1 MLTPAPSLECVPK
14 GDTERGLRLQAFRER
29 AGLSQEAVARELGVS
44 TKTIWNWER
53 GSGIHGDNLRALAE
67 FYDRSVEELQG
78 LAETPEPFALAR
90 FIDEALNEFREAFAS
105 VRARMAEQDSERGQL
120 LAAIQELG
128 EVVRRQGELLEALS
142 ARLEVLG
149 ELQGLGEGGEGRE
162 PSQGESGGGQG
173 PASTGRPGGGAG
185 WRDLGAPERRGRRRL
200 PSATPGATMR
210 RRVGDR
216 DGGPPAP

>member
-1 MLTPAPSLECVPK
+1 MLTPAPSLELVPK

-105 VRARMAEQDSERGQL
+105 VRTRMAAQDSERGQL
-120 LAAIQELG
+120 LAAIHELG
-128 EVVRRQGELLEALS
+128 EAVRRQGELLEALS

-149 ELQGLGEGGEGRE
+149 ELQGLGEGAEVQGS
-162 PSQGESGGGQG
+162 SQGESGGERG
-173 PASTGRPGGGAG
+173 PASTGRRGGVGG
-185 WRDLGAPERRGRRRL
+185 WRDLGEPERRGRTRP
-200 PSATPGATMR
+200 PSAALGATMR
-210 RRVGDR
+210 RRAGDR
-216 DGGPPAP
+216 VASPPAS

>member
-1 MLTPAPSLECVPK
+1 MFTPTPSLELVPK

-78 LAETPEPFALAR
+78 LAESPEPFALAK
-90 FIDEALNEFREAFAS
+90 FIDESLNEFREAFAS
-105 VRARMAEQDSERGQL
+105 VRAHMATQDDERDQL

-128 EVVRRQGELLEALS
+128 GVLQRQGELLEALS

-149 ELQGLGEGGEGRE
+149 ELQGLGEGDEVQGS
-162 PSQGESGGGQG
+162 SQGESGGERG
-173 PASTGRPGGGAG
+173 PAATGRPGGGG
-185 WRDLGAPERRGRRRL
+185 GLRDLGEPERRGRTRPR
-200 PSATPGATMR
+200 AAAPGALMR
-210 RRVGDR
+210 RRIEDLL
-216 DGGPPAP
+216 PSS